1 MTQYIDIVFDG
12 PPGPQAPRLIEVED
26 DTGASISLG
35 EWVERPDGHWALRLT
50 SLPIGGSD
58 PRGTT

>member
-1 MTQYIDIVFDG
+1 MPKYIDIVFDG
-12 PPGPQAPRLIEVED
+12 PSGPEAPRLIEVED

-50 SLPIGGSD
+50 SLPIDGF
-58 PRGTT
+58 